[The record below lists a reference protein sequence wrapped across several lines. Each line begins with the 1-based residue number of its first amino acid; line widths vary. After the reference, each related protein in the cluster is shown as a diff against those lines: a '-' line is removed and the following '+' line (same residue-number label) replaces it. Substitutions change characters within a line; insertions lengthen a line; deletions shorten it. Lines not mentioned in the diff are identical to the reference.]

1 MLRIWESVSL
11 TPGAA
16 MSERRHPQV
25 VNVDE
30 VEPMQRAKGR
40 FGAKA
45 KRLGASAGARGIG
58 FNWMELQPGKT
69 SFPFHYH
76 TGIEE
81 GMYVLAGTGELRL
94 GAAKVQVRQ
103 GDYAAFP
110 AGPDHAHTLTNTGKE
125 PMRYLVFSNTNTTD
139 IVGYPDSRKFGFA
152 ALPDPTTW
160 PRGMWV
166 QRMVKDHESVDYFE
180 GEDTGE

>member
-1 MLRIWESVSL
+1 MK
-11 TPGAA
+11 
-16 MSERRHPQV
+16 ERRHLNV
-25 VNVDE
+25 VNIDE
-30 VEPMQRAKGR
+30 VEPMERPKGR

-45 KRLGASAGARGIG
+45 KRLGAPAGARGIG

-81 GMYVLAGTGELRL
+81 GLYVLSGSGELRL
-94 GAAKVQVRQ
+94 GGAKVQVRS

-110 AGPDHAHTLTNTGKE
+110 AGPDHAHTLANTGAG
-125 PMRYLVFSNTNTTD
+125 PLHYLMFSNTNTTD
-139 IVGYPDSRKFGFA
+139 IVGYPDSKKFGFA

-160 PRGMWV
+160 PKGMWV
-166 QRMVKDHESVDYFE
+166 QKLVKEQESVGYYD